1 MANRIMLQRMQERN
15 SIQQATPSINA
26 TPPATDAGLNAA
38 HAAAVRETEMNKIS
52 VETVKDYKVDGI

>member
-38 HAAAVRETEMNKIS
+38 HAAAVRETEMHKIS